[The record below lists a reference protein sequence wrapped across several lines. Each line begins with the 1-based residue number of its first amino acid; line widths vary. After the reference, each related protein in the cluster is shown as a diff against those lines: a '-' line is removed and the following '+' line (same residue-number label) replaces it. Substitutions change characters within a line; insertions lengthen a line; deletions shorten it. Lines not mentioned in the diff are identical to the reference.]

1 MIQRTATTTG
11 VLFIIA
17 SCCSLQ
23 MGAAFAIQL
32 FPIAGPWATTFA
44 RLFISGAILLAI
56 TRPSIRDFD
65 RSQWSAI
72 IVFGLTIGAMN
83 TTFYAALSRIPLG
96 TAVTIEFIG
105 PLTLSAVLSKSA
117 RDLLWVL
124 IAIAGIS
131 LFGWES
137 LFGTGNL
144 DPIGVAFVLIAGF
157 FWAMYILASAKVGR
171 LIPGSGGLAL
181 GMLIGSLI
189 PLPLG
194 AVNLPLFFTS
204 SHLIALAIGT
214 AILAS
219 LIPYSCEMAALRRL
233 PSAVFGI
240 LCSLEPVFAAFF
252 GWLLLHQPISTISVI
267 AMALVITASVG
278 TTINANRKNTPKVSV
293 TLNETT

>member
-105 PLTLSAVLSKSA
+105 PLTLSAVLSKST

-124 IAIAGIS
+124 IAIAGIN

-137 LFGTGNL
+137 LF
-144 DPIGVAFVLIAGF
+144 
-157 FWAMYILASAKVGR
+157 
-171 LIPGSGGLAL
+171 GSGGLAL

-219 LIPYSCEMAALRRL
+219 LIPYSFEMAALRRL
-233 PSAVFGI
+233 PSAIFGI
-240 LCSLEPVFAAFF
+240 LCSLEPVFAGFF

-267 AMALVITASVG
+267 AMALVITASAG

>member
-1 MIQRTATTTG
+1 MIQRTAPATG
-11 VLFIIA
+11 ILFIIT

-105 PLTLSAVLSKSA
+105 PLALSAALSKSA

-124 IAIAGIS
+124 IAVAGIS
-131 LFGWES
+131 LFGWGS
-137 LFGTGNL
+137 LFGTSNL

-157 FWAMYILASAKVGR
+157 FWAMYILASAKVG
-171 LIPGSGGLAL
+171 
-181 GMLIGSLI
+181 SLI
-189 PLPLG
+189 PLPLS
-194 AVNLPLFFTS
+194 AINLPLFFTS
-204 SHLIALAIGT
+204 FHLIALAIGT

-219 LIPYSCEMAALRRL
+219 LIPYSFEMAALRRL

-267 AMALVITASVG
+267 AMVLVITASVG

>member
-17 SCCSLQ
+17 SCWSLQ

-56 TRPSIRDFD
+56 TRTSIRDFD

-105 PLTLSAVLSKSA
+105 PLTLSAVLSKST

-124 IAIAGIS
+124 IAIAGIN

-189 PLPLG
+189 PLPPRRRQPS
-194 AVNLPLFFTS
+194 PLF
-204 SHLIALAIGT
+204 HKLPPHRACHRHRN
-214 AILAS
+214 
-219 LIPYSCEMAALRRL
+219 PRL
-233 PSAVFGI
+233 PNS
-240 LCSLEPVFAAFF
+240 
-252 GWLLLHQPISTISVI
+252 LLLRNGRVTTSPLRHIRNPLLPRTRLRSILRLATTPPTHQYHQRDRHG
-267 AMALVITASVG
+267 ARHHRQRG
-278 TTINANRKNTPKVSV
+278 NHN
-293 TLNETT
+293 

>member
-105 PLTLSAVLSKSA
+105 PLTLSAVLSKST

-124 IAIAGIS
+124 IAIAGI
-131 LFGWES
+131 S

-219 LIPYSCEMAALRRL
+219 LIPYSFEMAALRRL

>member
-181 GMLIGSLI
+181 GMLIG
-189 PLPLG
+189 
-194 AVNLPLFFTS
+194 
-204 SHLIALAIGT
+204 T

-219 LIPYSCEMAALRRL
+219 LIPYSFEMAALRRL

>member
-1 MIQRTATTTG
+1 MVAG
-11 VLFIIA
+11 VCRWVRRGEI
-17 SCCSLQ
+17 
-23 MGAAFAIQL
+23 G
-32 FPIAGPWATTFA
+32 
-44 RLFISGAILLAI
+44 
-56 TRPSIRDFD
+56 RPSWVSF
-65 RSQWSAI
+65 
-72 IVFGLTIGAMN
+72 
-83 TTFYAALSRIPLG
+83 
-96 TAVTIEFIG
+96 
-105 PLTLSAVLSKSA
+105 
-117 RDLLWVL
+117 LLLRNILV
-124 IAIAGIS
+124 
-131 LFGWES
+131 
-137 LFGTGNL
+137 
-144 DPIGVAFVLIAGF
+144 
-157 FWAMYILASAKVGR
+157 LASAKVGR

>member
-44 RLFISGAILLAI
+44 RLFISGAILLVI

-72 IVFGLTIGAMN
+72 IVFGVTIGAMN

-105 PLTLSAVLSKSA
+105 PLTLSAVLSKST

-124 IAIAGIS
+124 IAIAGIN

-144 DPIGVAFVLIAGF
+144 DPSESPSSSSPDSSGPCTSSPAPKSADSSPAAADSLSACSS
-157 FWAMYILASAKVGR
+157 AASFH
-171 LIPGSGGLAL
+171 S
-181 GMLIGSLI
+181 
-189 PLPLG
+189 PLG

-219 LIPYSCEMAALRRL
+219 LIPYSFEMAALRRL
-233 PSAVFGI
+233 PSAIFGI

-267 AMALVITASVG
+267 AMALVITASAG